1 MQAVKCVAKVGSK
14 GELILPKLRLKKN
27 SMVEVIVLIT
37 DEEEEK
43 RDMLAAAES
52 SLGFWDNPIDD
63 KIWNH
68 A

>member
-1 MQAVKCVAKVGSK
+1 MQAVKCIAKVGPK
-14 GELILPKLRLKKN
+14 GELILPKLKLKKH
-27 SMVEVIVLIT
+27 SMVEVIVLIS

-63 KIWNH
+63 EVWNN